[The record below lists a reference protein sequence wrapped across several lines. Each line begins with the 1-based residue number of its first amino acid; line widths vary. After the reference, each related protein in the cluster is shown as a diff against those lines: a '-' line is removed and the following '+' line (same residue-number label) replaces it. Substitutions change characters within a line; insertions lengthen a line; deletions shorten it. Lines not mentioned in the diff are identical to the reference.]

1 LKIIIG
7 LMYLRRT
14 RVSKEEVLKML
25 RIDKKEKEKIK
36 RMYKDNPLIQ
46 YIAETIFEDELKKYQ
61 EKLEQKEEQL
71 KQKEI
76 EAKQKEEQLK
86 QKEIEAKQKEEQL
99 KQKEIEKERE
109 IIEILL
115 RIKIRENI
123 DHIILKIQKIE
134 DISTLNKIRK
144 ILELELP
151 KEEYLNQ
158 INQFI

>member
-1 LKIIIG
+1 
-7 LMYLRRT
+7 
-14 RVSKEEVLKML
+14 ML

-61 EKLEQKEEQL
+61 EKL
-71 KQKEI
+71 KQKER
-76 EAKQKEEQLK
+76 EAKQKEEELK
-86 QKEIEAKQKEEQL
+86 QKER
-99 KQKEIEKERE
+99 EKERE

-123 DHIILKIQKIE
+123 DHIIIKLQKIE